1 MILTKR
7 STETRA
13 NGIAVEASPPMN
25 IRDNRTILLV
35 EDSPEEAE
43 LFCEALRI
51 AWDSVASPEYFPR
64 PTVTVRH
71 HAADALEFLRAQAA
85 AHPPLLPALIVLDID
100 LPGEMSL
107 PFLQALRED
116 LHFDTVPVVAIAW
129 SEEDYAAQWLERVG
143 LSALV
148 PKPLRFE
155 ELVGLVDRLC
165 WPFFLSPA
173 NLQRGMESP

>member
-85 AHPPLLPALIVLDID
+85 AHPPKKVTYERYLNVWQDNHDIIAKQDVDVTTSTTVLL
-100 LPGEMSL
+100 
-107 PFLQALRED
+107 
-116 LHFDTVPVVAIAW
+116 
-129 SEEDYAAQWLERVG
+129 AAEVG
-143 LSALV
+143 LSEASYAV
-148 PKPLRFE
+148 QTSQAA
-155 ELVGLVDRLC
+155 VDY
-165 WPFFLSPA
+165 A
-173 NLQRGMESP
+173 RGRSYQEY